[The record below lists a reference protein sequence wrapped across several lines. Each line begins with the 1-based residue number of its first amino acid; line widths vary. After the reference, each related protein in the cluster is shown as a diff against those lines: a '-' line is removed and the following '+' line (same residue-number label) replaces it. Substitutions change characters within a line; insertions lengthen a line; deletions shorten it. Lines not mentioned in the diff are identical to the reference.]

1 MKKKIGIVPAAKL
14 DAVENIWDNI
24 YRIVTTYPTRIYEQ
38 GGIPIG
44 LLPNVDQYSEEL
56 LDMVDGILI
65 CGGTQSFDYQLQ
77 AIDHAVKHG
86 KPLLGICLGMQMINT
101 YFTVKAE
108 AEKRG
113 YNGSLLELFKQMKS
127 EGRSFL
133 GRVEN
138 HLKTPVP
145 LGRENE
151 VKHKVLVEK
160 GSLLHKLTGSEEIY
174 GATLHRYCVVNPAP
188 DLKVIGRAEDGTIEA
203 VQYGD
208 KVLGVQFHPEVDG
221 MLPGLFKFLT
231 GQE

>member
-1 MKKKIGIVPAAKL
+1 MLPKRKRADMESAPTILWKYIYFFCADCRMEIKKMKKIGIVPAAKL

-65 CGGTQSFDYQLQ
+65 CGGTQFFDYQFQ

-86 KPLLGICLGMQMINT
+86 KPLLGICLGMQLINN

-113 YNGSLLELFKQMKS
+113 YTGSLRRFAEVASIRFFHVFTILSLPS
-127 EGRSFL
+127 HRRDGLLSFL
-133 GRVEN
+133 RTIRIVSQ
-138 HLKTPVP
+138 V
-145 LGRENE
+145 
-151 VKHKVLVEK
+151 
-160 GSLLHKLTGSEEIY
+160 
-174 GATLHRYCVVNPAP
+174 GARSQL
-188 DLKVIGRAEDGTIEA
+188 
-203 VQYGD
+203 
-208 KVLGVQFHPEVDG
+208 
-221 MLPGLFKFLT
+221 
-231 GQE
+231 

>member
-1 MKKKIGIVPAAKL
+1 MKKIGIVPAAKL

-38 GGIPIG
+38 GGIPIA

-56 LDMVDGILI
+56 LDMVDAILI
-65 CGGTQSFDYQLQ
+65 CGGTQSFDYQFQ
-77 AIDHAVKHG
+77 SIDHAVKHG

-108 AEKRG
+108 SEKRG
-113 YNGSLLELFKQMKS
+113 YEGDLLELFKQMKL
-127 EGRSFL
+127 EGRTFL
-133 GRVEN
+133 KRVED
-138 HLKTPVP
+138 HVKFPVP
-145 LGRENE
+145 LGREDE
-151 VKHKVLVEK
+151 CKHKVLVKK

-174 GATLHRYCVVNPAP
+174 GATIHRYCVGEAAP
-188 DLKVIGRAEDGTIEA
+188 DLEVIGRAEDGTLEA

-208 KVLGVQFHPEVDG
+208 KVLGIQFHAEADR
-221 MLPGLFKFLT
+221 MLPGIFKFLT

>member
-1 MKKKIGIVPAAKL
+1 MKKIGIVPAAKL

-65 CGGTQSFDYQLQ
+65 CGGTQFFDYQFQ
-77 AIDHAVKHG
+77 AIDHALKHG
-86 KPLLGICLGMQMINT
+86 KPLLGICLGMQLINN

-113 YNGSLLELFKQMKS
+113 YTGSLLELFKKMREE
-127 EGRSFL
+127 EGHKFL
-133 GRVEN
+133 ARVEN
-138 HLKTPVP
+138 HVKFPVP
-145 LGRENE
+145 LGREDE
-151 VKHKVLVEK
+151 CKHKVLVEK

-174 GATLHRYCVVNPAP
+174 GATIHRYCVVNPAP
-188 DLKVIGRAEDGTIEA
+188 DLQVIGRAEDGTIEA

-208 KVLGVQFHPEVDG
+208 KVLGIQFHAEADR
-221 MLPGLFKFLT
+221 MLPGIFKFLID
-231 GQE
+231 QE